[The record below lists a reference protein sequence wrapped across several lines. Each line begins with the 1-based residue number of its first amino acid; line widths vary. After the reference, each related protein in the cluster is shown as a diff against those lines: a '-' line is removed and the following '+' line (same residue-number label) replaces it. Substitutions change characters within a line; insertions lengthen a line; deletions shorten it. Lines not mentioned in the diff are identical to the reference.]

1 MFKKD
6 YNFGK
11 LNEIKLLNTLQTFFN
26 DSEIESLDNYNSF
39 DFKGRNKFIE
49 LKSRN
54 NTYDKYP
61 TTMIGCNKLNDA
73 RNYDNLNF
81 DVYFVFNFIDGIYYW
96 KFTPENKLVKQKGG
110 RVDRGKN
117 EIKDYY
123 YIPIT
128 NLSKL
133 VI

>member
-1 MFKKD
+1 MFKND
-6 YNFGK
+6 YNLGN
-11 LNEIKLLNTLQTFFN
+11 LNEIKLLKTFQTFFN
-26 DSEIESLDNYNSF
+26 DSEIETLDTFNAF
-39 DFKGRNKFIE
+39 DYKGNKKVIE
-49 LKSRN
+49 LKTRTCEHT
-54 NTYDKYP
+54 TYN
-61 TTMIGCNKLNDA
+61 TTMIGANKIEQA
-73 RNYDNLNF
+73 RVYNKMNF
-81 DVYFVFNFIDGIYYW
+81 DVYFIFNFIDGIYYW